1 MHKAARYGKMAE
13 LELVTEWAP
22 DRINEANSRNGFTP
36 LHYAASCGPEAA
48 VSFLLSVGANVNQT
62 DIYGQTP
69 LSWARTAQVKQLLID
84 AGGH

>member
-22 DRINEANSRNGFTP
+22 NRINETDRDGWTP
-36 LHYAASCGPEAA
+36 LHWAASYDPEAA
-48 VSFLLSVGANVNQT
+48 VSFLLGAGANVNQT
-62 DIYGQTP
+62 NKYGQTP